1 MKTWTTYQN
10 DIPRIINNSDS
21 DNVLWAS
28 EVINDTLR
36 YLTQKYYFNERSFTT
51 TTMAQQQFYDLPY
64 NVKKLIN
71 VTVNIGGI
79 LWIPKECPSRDYWDS
94 LNVIQFYQD
103 FPSFFFVYNNQVGLF
118 PNPASSGN
126 TITMNYKIRLR
137 DLSVADYT
145 TGTVSVTSGS
155 ATVTGSGTSWYND
168 MVGRWLYITPTSS
181 NTTSGDGGWYQIES
195 VASATSLTL
204 VNNYTGN
211 TVTGGTYK
219 IGEVPLLHEDYQD
232 LPLYRL
238 GVIYYTTRFPDPV
251 RAKEYKDLYDEGFA
265 RLNDEFG
272 SKTTNVVLTDTDAPV
287 YNPNLFVRDITS
299 S

>member
-287 YNPNLFVRDITS
+287 YNPNLFVRDITQS
-299 S
+299 

>member
-21 DNVLWAS
+21 DNILWAS

-51 TTMAQQQFYDLPY
+51 TTVAQQQFYDLPY

-155 ATVTGSGTSWYND
+155 ATVIGSGTSWYND

-204 VNNYTGN
+204 VNNYAGN
-211 TVTGGTYK
+211 TLTGGTYK

-238 GVIYYTTRFPDPV
+238 GIIYYTTRFPDPV

-287 YNPNLFVRDITS
+287 YNPNLFVRDITQS
-299 S
+299 